1 MRERGLTE
9 EMRRRTRRRWTGRR
23 VEKKRETKRDEKDE
37 RGEGKYS
44 CASLWLFIDDIII
57 MNRKIETLSYMSK
70 FSFIFNTNKNKPH

>member
-23 VEKKRETKRDEKDE
+23 VEKKRKTTREEKDK
-37 RGEGKYS
+37 REGKYS
-44 CASLWLFIDDIII
+44 CASLWLFIDDVII
-57 MNRKIETLSYMSK
+57 MVRKIETLSFMSK

>member
-1 MRERGLTE
+1 MTE

-23 VEKKRETKRDEKDE
+23 VEKKRETTREEKDK

-44 CASLWLFIDDIII
+44 CASLWLFIDDVII
-57 MNRKIETLSYMSK
+57 MVRKIETLSYMSK